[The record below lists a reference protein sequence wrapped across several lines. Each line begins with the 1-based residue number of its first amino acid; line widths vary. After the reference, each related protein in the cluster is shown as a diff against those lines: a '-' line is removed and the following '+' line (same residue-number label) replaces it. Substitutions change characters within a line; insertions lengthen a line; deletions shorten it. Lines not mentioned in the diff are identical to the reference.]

1 MQTPVPDQ
9 TPRAA
14 IQAKP
19 TEEEEERIADSQAI
33 DKASKH
39 SPDRM
44 KFTNVLPFCFVV
56 VIITTLYAIY
66 IKFHC
71 LPLLEES
78 GGNFERG
85 RIDFVVVN
93 VFSLMLVV
101 CYTMCIV
108 VHPGTVP
115 NTPKWRLD
123 EESFGHAEPGVK
135 MHETKRTGERRYCK
149 WCARYKPDRC
159 HHCRVC
165 KQCILRMDHHCP
177 WIMNCVG
184 FRNHKYFFL
193 LVLYSGLDCSYVG
206 ITMFS
211 SVQASIYDETPFLT
225 MYMLVFGETLCTLMA
240 LLVIV
245 FLSFHVWLM
254 LRATTTIEFCE
265 KATKETR
272 EVMSTRSIYD
282 LGRYRN
288 VLSVLGPYPL
298 FWFAPICTPLGNG
311 LSFSSSDSTPLLA
324 GTSPQTDAS
333 GVRLRT
339 ATH

>member
-1 MQTPVPDQ
+1 MQTPAPDQ
-9 TPRAA
+9 AA
-14 IQAKP
+14 QSGVQAKP
-19 TEEEEERIADSQAI
+19 TDQEERLADSRAI

-39 SPDRM
+39 SPDRC
-44 KFTNVLPFCFVV
+44 KFANVLPFLFVV
-56 VIITTLYAIY
+56 VIISTIYAIY
-66 IKFHC
+66 MMYHC
-71 LPLLEES
+71 LPLLQES
-78 GGNFERG
+78 ERSELDRG
-85 RIDFVVVN
+85 KVDFVVVN
-93 VFSLMLVV
+93 VLTLLLVI
-101 CYTMCIV
+101 CYAMCIL

-115 NTPKWRLD
+115 NTPKWRVD

-193 LVLYSGLDCSYVG
+193 LVLYSGLDCLYVG
-206 ITMFS
+206 ITMFA
-211 SVQASIYDETPFLT
+211 SVRASVYDETPFLT
-225 MYMLVFGETLCTLMA
+225 MYMLVFGQTLCTLMS

-245 FLSFHVWLM
+245 FFSFHVWLM

-272 EVMSTRSIYD
+272 DDNVSTRSIYD
-282 LGRYRN
+282 LGCYRN
-288 VLSVLGPYPL
+288 VLAVLGPYPC
-298 FWFAPICTPLGNG
+298 FWLVPICTPRGTG

-324 GTSPQTDAS
+324 GTPQRTDGA
-333 GVRLRT
+333 GVMG
-339 ATH
+339 